1 MHLLAIGLAAMFAPQ
16 TPANAHPPAIE
27 QQLAFI
33 EGDWTIA
40 GMETIYRDH
49 CTWFDAKSFIICD
62 TDDRRP
68 GVHHAVAILGWSAA
82 DNHFTYQEYDAS
94 GRSRTEPC
102 YASSEKGL
110 TCLGEFHTK
119 DGLVQTRSII
129 WPTATGL
136 GLRQEK
142 SVNAGPWTDVGQ
154 VAYVH
159 RKP

>member
-1 MHLLAIGLAAMFAPQ
+1 MFAPQ

-68 GVHHAVAILGWSAA
+68 GGHHAVAILGWSAA

>member
-1 MHLLAIGLAAMFAPQ
+1 MFAPQ

-68 GVHHAVAILGWSAA
+68 GGHHAVAILGWSAA
-82 DNHFTYQEYDAS
+82 DNHFTYQE
-94 GRSRTEPC
+94 
-102 YASSEKGL
+102 
-110 TCLGEFHTK
+110 
-119 DGLVQTRSII
+119 
-129 WPTATGL
+129 
-136 GLRQEK
+136 
-142 SVNAGPWTDVGQ
+142 
-154 VAYVH
+154 
-159 RKP
+159 

>member
-68 GVHHAVAILGWSAA
+68 GGHHAVAILGWSAA

-119 DGLVQTRSII
+119 DGMVQTRSII

>member
-68 GVHHAVAILGWSAA
+68 GGHHAVAILGWSAA

-102 YASSEKGL
+102 YTNSEKGL